1 VQQIIAEKQ
10 KDWIFF
16 VRPSFWGKGKQDLDL
31 KKKGA
36 IEGCLPH
43 GERKKK
49 TSQSGG
55 SPPSVAGKKRGGNR
69 AAGGKDISTIPS

>member
-55 SPPSVAGKKRGGNR
+55 SPPSVRRWEEEGKEGREQGSRRKG
-69 AAGGKDISTIPS
+69 